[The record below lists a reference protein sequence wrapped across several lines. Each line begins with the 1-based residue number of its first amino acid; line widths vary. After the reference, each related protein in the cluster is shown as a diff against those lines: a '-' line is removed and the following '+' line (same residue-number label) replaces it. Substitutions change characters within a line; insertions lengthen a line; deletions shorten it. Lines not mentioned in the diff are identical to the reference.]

1 MSGNKDSWWGP
12 IGLLLFLIAIGM
24 DLLVWN
30 FSGGVEIYSIVQNMI
45 IGFTLAFGMTS
56 LALLVVSLSAVHKH
70 MRWQEQVL
78 GLAVFTILGIS
89 LAYWSLEESTQSLR
103 ENGAILIAGL
113 IAMLAAIGLVFGLL
127 LALITG
133 RTHEPDL
140 LISLKSTDG
149 DVEIELEA

>member
-1 MSGNKDSWWGP
+1 
-12 IGLLLFLIAIGM
+12 
-24 DLLVWN
+24 
-30 FSGGVEIYSIVQNMI
+30 MI